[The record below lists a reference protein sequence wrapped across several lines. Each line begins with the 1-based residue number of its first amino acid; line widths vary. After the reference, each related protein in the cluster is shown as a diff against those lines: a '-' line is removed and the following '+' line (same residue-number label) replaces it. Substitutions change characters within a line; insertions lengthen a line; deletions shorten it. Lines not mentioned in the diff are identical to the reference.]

1 MDSSPTLQDFVLN
14 LIYDPAARSAFELD
28 PESALHA
35 AGLGDITAA
44 DVQQVIPL
52 VVDSAPV
59 AGLQGLAGV
68 DDLTTGV
75 ANLDVAGAV
84 SQLQAI
90 TSQVALTPA
99 GIVGEVNNT
108 LGSVN
113 AAVVSVA
120 GGDVVNGS
128 VLSGN
133 TLGVAGLGG
142 LTSSIPVGLGG
153 VSAGNDP
160 ALHLDNGLHNGL
172 DHNTVS
178 SVDHSVTDAVTN
190 VAPGVDHIVPGVDVG
205 SAGFLDGTLD
215 TVTNLP
221 ASLPI
226 DHSPSLDV
234 PGVGAATSS
243 IGSVVK
249 PDLGHVLS
257 HDPVSDLHNTVSSVA
272 TTGHDVT
279 SGLLGGVTHPDTT
292 DSATGQESS
301 HDLLG
306 GLHL

>member
-1 MDSSPTLQDFVLN
+1 MESSPTLQDFVLN

-59 AGLQGLAGV
+59 TGLQGLAGV

-84 SQLQAI
+84 SQLQSI
-90 TSQVALTPA
+90 TSQVAITPA
-99 GIVGEVNNT
+99 GIVGEVNYT

-120 GGDVVNGS
+120 GGDVINGS

-160 ALHLDNGLHNGL
+160 ALHLDNGVVPTL
-172 DHNTVS
+172 DHT
-178 SVDHSVTDAVTN
+178 VTDTVGN
-190 VAPGVDHIVPGVDVG
+190 VAPGVDHIVPGVDTGVTG
-205 SAGFLDGTLD
+205 LLDGPLD

-221 ASLPI
+221 GSLPI
-226 DHSPSLDV
+226 DHTPSLDV

-243 IGSVVK
+243 IGSIVK

-257 HDPVSDLHNTVSSVA
+257 HDPVNDLHNTVSSVA
-272 TTGHDVT
+272 STGHDVT
-279 SGLLGGVTHPDTT
+279 SGLLGGVTHTDTT
-292 DSATGQESS
+292 DSTTGQDAS

>member
-59 AGLQGLAGV
+59 TGLQGLAAV

-84 SQLQAI
+84 SQLQSI
-90 TSQVALTPA
+90 TSQVAFTPA
-99 GIVGEVNNT
+99 GVVSEINNT

-113 AAVVSVA
+113 ASVI
-120 GGDVVNGS
+120 GITGDNVLSGS

-160 ALHLDNGLHNGL
+160 ALHLDNSVVP
-172 DHNTVS
+172 TVE
-178 SVDHSVTDAVTN
+178 HSVTDTVGS
-190 VAPGVDHIVPGVDVG
+190 VAPGVDHVVPGLDG
-205 SAGFLDGTLD
+205 NPAGLLDGTLD

-226 DHSPSLDV
+226 DHSPNLDV

-272 TTGHDVT
+272 STGHDVT
-279 SGLLGGVTHPDTT
+279 SGLLGGVTHTDTT
-292 DSATGQESS
+292 DSAAGQDSS
-301 HDLLG
+301 HGLLD

>member
-1 MDSSPTLQDFVLN
+1 MDTSPTLQDFVLN

-28 PESALHA
+28 PESTLHA

-84 SQLQAI
+84 SQLQSI

-99 GIVGEVNNT
+99 GVVGEINNT

-113 AAVVSVA
+113 AAVISVTGDNIVS
-120 GGDVVNGS
+120 GS

-160 ALHLDNGLHNGL
+160 ALHLDNNVVP
-172 DHNTVS
+172 TVE
-178 SVDHSVTDAVTN
+178 HTVTDV
-190 VAPGVDHIVPGVDVG
+190 VPGVDHVVPGID
-205 SAGFLDGTLD
+205 AGPAGILDGGLD

-226 DHSPSLDV
+226 DHAPNLDV
-234 PGVGAATSS
+234 PGLGAATSS

-272 TTGHDVT
+272 STGHDVT
-279 SGLLGGVTHPDTT
+279 SGLLHGVTHSDTT
-292 DSATGQESS
+292 TDPASGQDAS

>member
-14 LIYDPAARSAFELD
+14 LIYDPAARSAFEVD

-90 TSQVALTPA
+90 TSQVTFAPTSVIGEMNNAL
-99 GIVGEVNNT
+99 GG
-108 LGSVN
+108 VN
-113 AAVVSVA
+113 AAVVSVT
-120 GGDVVNGS
+120 GDNIVSGS

-133 TLGVAGLGG
+133 TIGVAGLGG

-160 ALHLDNGLHNGL
+160 ALHLDNGVVP
-172 DHNTVS
+172 TVE
-178 SVDHSVTDAVTN
+178 HTVTETVTST
-190 VAPGVDHIVPGVDVG
+190 VPGVDHVVPGVDTGVTG
-205 SAGFLDGTLD
+205 LLDGTLD

-226 DHSPSLDV
+226 DHAPHLDV

-279 SGLLGGVTHPDTT
+279 SGLVGGVTHTDTT
-292 DSATGQESS
+292 TGATAGQDSS

>member
-1 MDSSPTLQDFVLN
+1 MDTSPTLQDFVLN
-14 LIYDPAARSAFELD
+14 LIYDPTARSAFELD

-35 AGLGDITAA
+35 AGLGDVTAA

-84 SQLQAI
+84 SQLQSI

-99 GIVGEVNNT
+99 GVVGEVNNT

-113 AAVVSVA
+113 AAVVGVT
-120 GGDVVNGS
+120 GDNILSGS

-160 ALHLDNGLHNGL
+160 ALHLDNGVVPTL
-172 DHNTVS
+172 DHT
-178 SVDHSVTDAVTN
+178 VTDTVGN
-190 VAPGVDHIVPGVDVG
+190 VAPGVDHIVPGVDTGVTG
-205 SAGFLDGTLD
+205 LLDGPLD

-221 ASLPI
+221 GSLPI
-226 DHSPSLDV
+226 DHTPSLDV

-243 IGSVVK
+243 IGSIVK

-257 HDPVSDLHNTVSSVA
+257 HDPVNDLHNTVSSVA
-272 TTGHDVT
+272 STGHDVT
-279 SGLLGGVTHPDTT
+279 SGLLGGVTHTDTT
-292 DSATGQESS
+292 DSTTGQDAS

>member
-59 AGLQGLAGV
+59 TGLQGLAAV

-84 SQLQAI
+84 SQLQSI
-90 TSQVALTPA
+90 TSQVAFTPA
-99 GIVGEVNNT
+99 GVVGEINNT

-113 AAVVSVA
+113 ASVI
-120 GGDVVNGS
+120 GITGDNVLSGS

-160 ALHLDNGLHNGL
+160 ALHLDNSVVP
-172 DHNTVS
+172 TVE
-178 SVDHSVTDAVTN
+178 HSVTDTVGT
-190 VAPGVDHIVPGVDVG
+190 VAPGVDHIVPGVDTGVTG
-205 SAGFLDGTLD
+205 LLDSPLD

-226 DHSPSLDV
+226 DHSPILDGS
-234 PGVGAATSS
+234 GVGGATSS
-243 IGSVVK
+243 IGSVMK

-257 HDPVSDLHNTVSSVA
+257 HDPVNDLHNTVSSVA
-272 TTGHDVT
+272 STGHDVT

-292 DSATGQESS
+292 DTTAGQDSS

>member
-35 AGLGDITAA
+35 AGLGDVTAA

-90 TSQVALTPA
+90 TAQVALTPA
-99 GIVGEVNNT
+99 GVVGEVNNT
-108 LGSVN
+108 LGGVN
-113 AAVVSVA
+113 AAVVSVT
-120 GGDVVNGS
+120 GDNIVSGS

-133 TLGVAGLGG
+133 TLGVNGLGLNGLGG

-160 ALHLDNGLHNGL
+160 ALNL
-172 DHNTVS
+172 DHGVVPTVE
-178 SVDHSVTDAVTN
+178 HTVTDTVTTAV
-190 VAPGVDHIVPGVDVG
+190 PGVDHVVPGVD
-205 SAGFLDGTLD
+205 AGVTGILDGTLD

-226 DHSPSLDV
+226 DHTPSLDV

-257 HDPVSDLHNTVSSVA
+257 HDPVNDLHNTVSSVA
-272 TTGHDVT
+272 STGHDVT
-279 SGLLGGVTHPDTT
+279 SGLLGSVTHTDTTT
-292 DSATGQESS
+292 DSATGQDSS

>member
-1 MDSSPTLQDFVLN
+1 MDTSPTLQDFVLN
-14 LIYDPAARSAFELD
+14 LIYDPAARSAFEVD

-84 SQLQAI
+84 SQLQSI

-99 GIVGEVNNT
+99 GVVGELSNT
-108 LGSVN
+108 LGGVN

-120 GGDVVNGS
+120 GGDIVNGS

-160 ALHLDNGLHNGL
+160 ALHLDNGV
-172 DHNTVS
+172 VS
-178 SVDHSVTDAVTN
+178 TVDHTVTDTVGN
-190 VAPGVDHIVPGVDVG
+190 VAPGVGHLVPGIDNGVPG
-205 SAGFLDGTLD
+205 LLDGTLD

-221 ASLPI
+221 GSLPI
-226 DHSPSLDV
+226 DHAPSLDV
-234 PGVGAATSS
+234 PVVGGATSS

-279 SGLLGGVTHPDTT
+279 SGLLSGVTHTDTT
-292 DSATGQESS
+292 DSTAGQDSS

>member
-1 MDSSPTLQDFVLN
+1 MDTSPTLQDFVLN

-35 AGLGDITAA
+35 AGLGDVTAA

-84 SQLQAI
+84 SQLQSI

-99 GIVGEVNNT
+99 GVVGEVNNT

-113 AAVVSVA
+113 AAVIGVT
-120 GGDVVNGS
+120 GDNILSGS

-142 LTSSIPVGLGG
+142 LASSIPVGLGG

-160 ALHLDNGLHNGL
+160 ALHLDN
-172 DHNTVS
+172 TV
-178 SVDHSVTDAVTN
+178 VPTAEHTVTDTVGS
-190 VAPGVDHIVPGVDVG
+190 VAPGVDHIVPGVDTGVTG
-205 SAGFLDGTLD
+205 LLDGPLD

-221 ASLPI
+221 GSLPI
-226 DHSPSLDV
+226 DHTPSLDV

-243 IGSVVK
+243 IGSIVK

-257 HDPVSDLHNTVSSVA
+257 HDPVNDLHNTVSSVA
-272 TTGHDVT
+272 STGHDVT
-279 SGLLGGVTHPDTT
+279 SGLLGGVTHTDTT
-292 DSATGQESS
+292 DSATGQDAS

>member
-14 LIYDPAARSAFELD
+14 LIYDPSARTAFELD

-59 AGLQGLAGV
+59 TGLQGLAGA

-84 SQLQAI
+84 SQLQSI
-90 TSQVALTPA
+90 TSQVALAPA
-99 GIVGEVNNT
+99 GVVGEFNNT

-113 AAVVSVA
+113 AAVIGVT
-120 GGDVVNGS
+120 GDNVLSGS

-133 TLGVAGLGG
+133 TLSVTGLGG

-160 ALHLDNGLHNGL
+160 ALHLDHGLADGVVP
-172 DHNTVS
+172 TVG
-178 SVDHSVTDAVTN
+178 HTLTDTVGN
-190 VAPGVDHIVPGVDVG
+190 VAPGVDHIVPGLDTG
-205 SAGFLDGTLD
+205 STGLLDGTLD

-221 ASLPI
+221 GSLQI
-226 DHSPSLDV
+226 DHAPNLDV

-272 TTGHDVT
+272 STGHDVT

-292 DSATGQESS
+292 TDGQDAS

>member
-1 MDSSPTLQDFVLN
+1 MDTSPTLQDFVLN

-35 AGLGDITAA
+35 AGLGDVTAA

-84 SQLQAI
+84 SQLQSI

-99 GIVGEVNNT
+99 GLVGEVS

-113 AAVVSVA
+113 AAVVGVT
-120 GGDVVNGS
+120 GDNILSGS

-133 TLGVAGLGG
+133 PLGVAGLGG
-142 LTSSIPVGLGG
+142 LGGLASSIPVGLGG

-160 ALHLDNGLHNGL
+160 ALHLDNGVVPTVEHTVTDTVG
-172 DHNTVS
+172 NTVG
-178 SVDHSVTDAVTN
+178 N
-190 VAPGVDHIVPGVDVG
+190 VAPGVDHIVPGVDTGVTG
-205 SAGFLDGTLD
+205 LLDGSLD

-221 ASLPI
+221 GSLPI
-226 DHSPSLDV
+226 DHTPSLDV

-243 IGSVVK
+243 IGSIVK

-257 HDPVSDLHNTVSSVA
+257 HDPVNDLHNTVSSVA
-272 TTGHDVT
+272 STGHDVT
-279 SGLLGGVTHPDTT
+279 SGLLGGVTHTDTT
-292 DSATGQESS
+292 DSTTGQDAS

>member
-14 LIYDPAARSAFELD
+14 LIYDPSARSAFELD

-59 AGLQGLAGV
+59 TGLQGLAGV

-84 SQLQAI
+84 SQLQSI
-90 TSQVALTPA
+90 TSQVAITPA
-99 GIVGEVNNT
+99 GVVGEINNT

-113 AAVVSVA
+113 ATVVSA
-120 GGDVVNGS
+120 TGDNILSGS

-160 ALHLDNGLHNGL
+160 ALHLDHGM
-172 DHNTVS
+172 VS
-178 SVDHSVTDAVTN
+178 GVDHTVTDTVGN
-190 VAPGVDHIVPGVDVG
+190 VAPGVDHIVPGID
-205 SAGFLDGTLD
+205 AGPAGILDGGLD

-226 DHSPSLDV
+226 DHAPSLDV

-257 HDPVSDLHNTVSSVA
+257 HDPVNDLHNTVSSVA
-272 TTGHDVT
+272 GTGHDIT

-292 DSATGQESS
+292 TEATAGQDTS

>member
-59 AGLQGLAGV
+59 TGLQGLAAV

-84 SQLQAI
+84 SQLQSI
-90 TSQVALTPA
+90 TSQVAFTPA
-99 GIVGEVNNT
+99 GVVSEINNT

-113 AAVVSVA
+113 ASVI
-120 GGDVVNGS
+120 GITGDNVLSGS

-160 ALHLDNGLHNGL
+160 ALHLDNSVVP
-172 DHNTVS
+172 TVE
-178 SVDHSVTDAVTN
+178 HSVTDTVGT
-190 VAPGVDHIVPGVDVG
+190 VAPGVDHIVPGVDTGVTG
-205 SAGFLDGTLD
+205 LLDSPLG

-226 DHSPSLDV
+226 DHSTILDGS
-234 PGVGAATSS
+234 GVDGATSS
-243 IGSVVK
+243 IGSVMK

-257 HDPVSDLHNTVSSVA
+257 HDPVNDLHNTVSSVA
-272 TTGHDVT
+272 STGHDVT

-292 DSATGQESS
+292 TDTTAGQDSS

>member
-1 MDSSPTLQDFVLN
+1 MDTSPTLQDFVLN

-35 AGLGDITAA
+35 AGLGDVTAA

-84 SQLQAI
+84 SQLQSI

-99 GIVGEVNNT
+99 GMVGEVNNT

-113 AAVVSVA
+113 AAVVGVT
-120 GGDVVNGS
+120 GDNILSGS

-142 LTSSIPVGLGG
+142 LASSIPVGLGG

-160 ALHLDNGLHNGL
+160 ALHLDNSVVP
-172 DHNTVS
+172 TVE
-178 SVDHSVTDAVTN
+178 HTVTDTVGS
-190 VAPGVDHIVPGVDVG
+190 VAPGVDHLVPGVDTGVTG
-205 SAGFLDGTLD
+205 LLDGPLD

-221 ASLPI
+221 GSLPI
-226 DHSPSLDV
+226 DHTPSLDV

-243 IGSVVK
+243 IGSIVK

-257 HDPVSDLHNTVSSVA
+257 HDPVNDLHNTVSSVA
-272 TTGHDVT
+272 STGHDVT
-279 SGLLGGVTHPDTT
+279 SGLLGGVTHTDTT
-292 DSATGQESS
+292 DSTTGQDAS

>member
-1 MDSSPTLQDFVLN
+1 MDTSPTLQDFVLN

-35 AGLGDITAA
+35 AGLGDVTAA

-59 AGLQGLAGV
+59 AGLQGLAGA

-84 SQLQAI
+84 SQLQSI

-99 GIVGEVNNT
+99 GMVGEVNNT

-113 AAVVSVA
+113 AAVVGVT
-120 GGDVVNGS
+120 GDNILSGS

-142 LTSSIPVGLGG
+142 LASSIPVGLGG

-160 ALHLDNGLHNGL
+160 ALHLDNSVVP
-172 DHNTVS
+172 TVE
-178 SVDHSVTDAVTN
+178 HTVTDTVGS
-190 VAPGVDHIVPGVDVG
+190 VAPGVDHLVPGVDTGVTG
-205 SAGFLDGTLD
+205 LLDGPLD

-221 ASLPI
+221 GSLPI
-226 DHSPSLDV
+226 DHTPSLDV

-243 IGSVVK
+243 IGSIVK

-257 HDPVSDLHNTVSSVA
+257 HDPVNDLHNTVSSVA
-272 TTGHDVT
+272 STGHDVT
-279 SGLLGGVTHPDTT
+279 SGLLGGVTHTDTT
-292 DSATGQESS
+292 DSTTGQDAS